1 MNSATV
7 TWFYSMLAIALCNSG
22 VSTTN
27 ITFGGECEP
36 TKQAVASDCYIVLK
50 ESLLKRDEN
59 VRKLSET
66 FFPPQ
71 ASLPEFV
78 EVTYIFGGNR

>member
-50 ESLLKRDEN
+50 E
-59 VRKLSET
+59 
-66 FFPPQ
+66 
-71 ASLPEFV
+71 
-78 EVTYIFGGNR
+78 VTAKKG